1 VPRSVA
7 SVSTT
12 AVVAEILIVGLE
24 AEAWLGLLVVM
35 IFGSGWINLET
46 ASKFTPILLVLM
58 VAVAYVLGV
67 IVDRAADTGFK
78 WFSGTR
84 LGRWTNRAFGKDSET
99 WVLPAREQTMR
110 GVVIRD
116 GGATAT
122 FIDYQRSRLR
132 VARGTAVNLV
142 IALLVAAVYFAWYK
156 GWPATVRIEALLLGL
171 LIVTVPAAERIRTA
185 WLGRLQDAY
194 RTLTPM
200 EGAEQ
205 LEEGVVAAVVYARTA
220 SGPQFLIVRT
230 KGGKRWTFPKGHV
243 KPGESDR
250 AAGEREL
257 KEEAGV
263 TGALGDTHFTTYRY
277 PATRKHAYR
286 DSLVRAFL
294 VELPADVAPEGA
306 EAGREPTWLAPAE
319 AAKRLSHGRDPRTA
333 DEHRRVLDE
342 ATRRIG

>member
-1 VPRSVA
+1 
-7 SVSTT
+7 
-12 AVVAEILIVGLE
+12 
-24 AEAWLGLLVVM
+24 
-35 IFGSGWINLET
+35 
-46 ASKFTPILLVLM
+46 
-58 VAVAYVLGV
+58 
-67 IVDRAADTGFK
+67 
-78 WFSGTR
+78 
-84 LGRWTNRAFGKDSET
+84 
-99 WVLPAREQTMR
+99 MR
-110 GVVIRD
+110 GAVIRD

-142 IALLVAAVYFAWYK
+142 VALLVAAVYFPWYK

-194 RTLTPM
+194 RALTPM
-200 EGAEQ
+200 GGAEQ
-205 LEEGVVAAVVYARTA
+205 LEEGGVAAVVYARTA

-250 AAGEREL
+250 AAAEREL

-263 TGALGDTHFTTYRY
+263 AGALGDTPFTTYRY
-277 PATRKHAYR
+277 PPTRKHAHG

-294 VELPADVAPEGA
+294 GELPTDVAPEGA

-333 DEHRRVLDE
+333 DEHHRVLDE